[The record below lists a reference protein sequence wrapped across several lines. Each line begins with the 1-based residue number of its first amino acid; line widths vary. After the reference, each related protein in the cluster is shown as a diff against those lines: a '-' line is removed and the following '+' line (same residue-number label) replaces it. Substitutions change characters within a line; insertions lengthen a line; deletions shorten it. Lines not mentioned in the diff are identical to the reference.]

1 MSKII
6 ERIKYFP
13 AGYCTSNLAL
23 LFKGQKR
30 KKMVFPAGVYLLKH
44 REHGY
49 ILYDTGY
56 HYEIKSKLLYLYYRI
71 GTPMQMKK
79 EDQIDCLLQATGI
92 SPDDI
97 SYVIL

>member
-6 ERIKYFP
+6 ESIKYFP

-49 ILYDTGY
+49 ILYDTAN
-56 HYEIKSKLLYLYYRI
+56 HMRSKANSVNLYTASALR
-71 GTPMQMKK
+71 MQMKK
-79 EDQIDCLLQATGI
+79 EDQIDCLLQGDWDFTR
-92 SPDDI
+92 
-97 SYVIL
+97 